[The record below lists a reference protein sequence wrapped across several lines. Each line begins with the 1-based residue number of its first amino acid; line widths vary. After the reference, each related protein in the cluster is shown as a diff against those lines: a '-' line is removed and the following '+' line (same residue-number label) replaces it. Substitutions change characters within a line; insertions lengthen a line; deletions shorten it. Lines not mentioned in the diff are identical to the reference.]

1 MIVARFRG
9 NAGFAK
15 PAKGFANGHRCRFAK
30 RQRCAINWAM
40 KPRDIWGGWPWYGA
54 VTLALGL
61 LLALIGPFGTFADLN
76 LVQRLVYWV
85 GIFIANGLQ
94 VLGALLLVL
103 WRFGQR
109 WPPVAIGATAGLL
122 ASIPATGQVHLLELW
137 MRPWQGRD
145 LLTTFGN
152 VLLLT
157 EAITITIVMVRSH
170 MVRLKAPVKVEIG
183 APPAERGDALMK
195 RIKPE
200 ARGELLALE
209 MEDHYLRVHT
219 NNGNDLILHRLSDA
233 LDEVAGLDGLQVH
246 RSYWVAR
253 AAVQAVERDG
263 RRLALVLKNGLK
275 VPVSRNN
282 VAALKSAGWV

>member
-1 MIVARFRG
+1 M
-9 NAGFAK
+9 
-15 PAKGFANGHRCRFAK
+15 
-30 RQRCAINWAM
+30 Q
-40 KPRDIWGGWPWYGA
+40 PRDIWGGWPWYGA
-54 VTLALGL
+54 ITLALGL

-76 LVQRLVYWV
+76 LAQRLLYWI

-94 VLGALLLVL
+94 VLGALLLIL
-103 WRFGQR
+103 WRFGAR
-109 WPPVAIGATAGLL
+109 WPPVAIGAAAGFL
-122 ASIPATGQVHLLELW
+122 ASIPATGEVILLEMWL
-137 MRPWQGRD
+137 RPWLHPNPRATP
-145 LLTTFGN
+145 LTTFGN

-157 EAITITIVMVRSH
+157 EAITVTITVVRAH
-170 MVRLKAPVKVEIG
+170 MVRLKASVKVEV
-183 APPAERGDALMK
+183 APAAPAERGDRLMK

-219 NNGNDLILHRLSDA
+219 ARGSDLILHRLSDA
-233 LDEVAGLDGLQVH
+233 LNEVAGLDGLQVH

-282 VAALKSAGWV
+282 IAILKSAGWV

>member
-1 MIVARFRG
+1 M
-9 NAGFAK
+9 
-15 PAKGFANGHRCRFAK
+15 
-30 RQRCAINWAM
+30 Q
-40 KPRDIWGGWPWYGA
+40 PRDIWGGWPWYGA

-61 LLALIGPFGTFADLN
+61 LLAMIGPFGTFADLN
-76 LVQRLVYWV
+76 LAQRLVYWL

-94 VLGALLLVL
+94 VLGALLLIL
-103 WRFGQR
+103 WRFGDR
-109 WPPVAIGATAGLL
+109 WPPVAIGGVAGFL
-122 ASIPATGQVHLLELW
+122 ASIPATGEVILLEQWL
-137 MRPWQGRD
+137 RPWQAVTP
-145 LLTTFGN
+145 LTTFGN

-170 MVRLKAPVKVEIG
+170 MVRLKAPIKVEIG
-183 APPAERGDALMK
+183 ARPAERGDALMK

-219 NNGNDLILHRLSDA
+219 ARGNDLILHRLSDA
-233 LDEVAGLDGLQVH
+233 LDEVAGVDGLQVH

-253 AAVQAVERDG
+253 AAVREVERDG
-263 RRLALVLKNGLK
+263 RRLQLVLTNGLK

-282 VAALKSAGWV
+282 VAMLKSAGWV

>member
-1 MIVARFRG
+1 MR
-9 NAGFAK
+9 
-15 PAKGFANGHRCRFAK
+15 
-30 RQRCAINWAM
+30 
-40 KPRDIWGGWPWYGA
+40 PRDIWGGWPWYGG
-54 VTLALGL
+54 VTIALGL

-76 LVQRLVYWV
+76 LAQRLVYWV

-103 WRFGQR
+103 WRFGNR
-109 WPPVAIGATAGLL
+109 WPPAAIGAAAGLL
-122 ASIPATGQVHLLELW
+122 ASIPATGEVHLLELW

-157 EAITITIVMVRSH
+157 EAITITITVIRAH
-170 MVRLKAPVKVEIG
+170 MVRLKTTVKVEVA
-183 APPAERGDALMK
+183 APSGERGDQLMK
-195 RIKPE
+195 RLKPE

-219 NNGNDLILHRLSDA
+219 ARGNDLILHRLSDA

-253 AAVQAVERDG
+253 AAVREVERDG
-263 RRLALVLKNGLK
+263 RRLRLVLTNGLK

-282 VAALKSAGWV
+282 VAALKTQGWV

>member
-1 MIVARFRG
+1 MR
-9 NAGFAK
+9 
-15 PAKGFANGHRCRFAK
+15 
-30 RQRCAINWAM
+30 
-40 KPRDIWGGWPWYGA
+40 PRDIWGGWPWYGA

-76 LVQRLVYWV
+76 LAQRLAYWV

-103 WRFGQR
+103 WRFCDR
-109 WPPVAIGATAGLL
+109 WPPVAIGAAAGLL
-122 ASIPATGQVHLLELW
+122 ASIPTTGKVMLLDQWL
-137 MRPWQGRD
+137 RPWQP
-145 LLTTFGN
+145 LSPLTTFGN

-157 EAITITIVMVRSH
+157 EAITITITVIRVH
-170 MVRLKAPVKVEIG
+170 MVRLKTTVKVEVA
-183 APPAERGDALMK
+183 APSGERGDQLMK
-195 RIKPE
+195 RLKPE
-200 ARGELLALE
+200 VRGELLALE

-219 NNGNDLILHRLSDA
+219 ARGNDLILHRLSDA

-253 AAVQAVERDG
+253 AAVREVERDG
-263 RRLALVLKNGLK
+263 RRLRLVLTNGLK

-282 VAALKSAGWV
+282 VAMLKTAGWV